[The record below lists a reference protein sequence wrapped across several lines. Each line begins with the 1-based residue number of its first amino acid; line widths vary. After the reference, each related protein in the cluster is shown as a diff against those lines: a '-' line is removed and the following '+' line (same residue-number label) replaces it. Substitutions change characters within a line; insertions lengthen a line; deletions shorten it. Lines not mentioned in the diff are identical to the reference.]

1 MAIARHGG
9 GPLDGAR
16 ALASQVHPVFMLPP
30 LAASL
35 FGGVLAG
42 RLVTASLV
50 HVAAIFLAVY
60 TAHVKDGY
68 VDFYGRGEDDDH
80 PLSERGCRLALVAA
94 ALGFAGCL
102 VALWALAGPGAALV
116 TLPTWLIGFLH
127 APQLDTNP
135 VTTTVGYPTGI
146 ALAILGGSV
155 VAGGFSPATVGFAA
169 VFLVVLSGVKVI
181 DDSTDYDY
189 DRSIDKR
196 TVAVALGRGR
206 ARRLAYWLMGAG
218 LLTVV
223 LLSVDGLFPAAAP
236 VAALAFGAVALV
248 ARRAGPELATML
260 LVRGAYLF
268 LAGLVAAVWFRPLA
282 GVALPDIGVLG
293 PYTYLA
299 TELLFGTAALAL
311 LVRAGALRR
320 AARTIAVLYPVAFV
334 WDWYTLEVGVFAIPL
349 RTGVELVGIP
359 IEEHLFML
367 VVPALVVGLHET
379 LHPAGTEVRP
389 RAPDAEAGPDPDR
402 ESTPPPTSAPDGSDD
417 D

>member
-9 GPLDGAR
+9 GPPAAAR

-42 RLVTASLV
+42 RLTAASLV
-50 HVAAIFLAVY
+50 HVVAIFLAVY

-80 PLSERGCRLALVAA
+80 PMSRRGCRLALVAA
-94 ALGFAGCL
+94 GVGFAACL
-102 VALWALAGPGAALV
+102 VALWALAGPGAALI

-135 VTTTVGYPTGI
+135 VTTTVGYPGGI
-146 ALAILGGSV
+146 ALAIVGGSV
-155 VAGGFSPATVGFAA
+155 AAGALPPATVGFAA

-181 DDSTDYDY
+181 DDSKDYDY

-196 TVAVALGRGR
+196 TVAVALGRSR

-218 LLTVV
+218 LLAVV

-236 VAALAFGAVALV
+236 VAALAFGAVALI
-248 ARRAGPELATML
+248 ARRAEPGVATML

-282 GVALPDIGVLG
+282 GVGLPDIGVLG

-349 RTGVELVGIP
+349 RTGVELFGIP

-367 VVPALVVGLHET
+367 VVPALVVGLHEI
-379 LHPAGTEVRP
+379 LHPGRTGV
-389 RAPDAEAGPDPDR
+389 PDADPDGEPDSAPAPR
-402 ESTPPPTSAPDGSDD
+402 STPDGPGDD
-417 D
+417 